1 MTECQVFERSNQSAE
16 MSNLPL
22 LIGLILG
29 GFFFIV
35 TLIIG
40 LILLIESLSRKKAIV
55 SQNWPSVTG
64 KISLSE
70 VRQSA
75 STDDSGES
83 NYAYYPNIEYTY
95 TALGKDYTA
104 RQISTGGV
112 KGTVHPFDAQN
123 IVDQF
128 PVNALVQVYYNP
140 QNPAEAVLE
149 QEVSPG
155 LKTIRVLGIVLLAV
169 SAVIAVLLVVGL
181 IAYL

>member
-1 MTECQVFERSNQSAE
+1 
-16 MSNLPL
+16 MSNLLL

-35 TLIIG
+35 TFVIG
-40 LILLIESLSRKKAIV
+40 LILWIEGLSRKKAGI
-55 SQNWPSVTG
+55 SRNWPSVTG

-75 STDDSGES
+75 STDDNGET

-95 TALGKDYTA
+95 TALGKDYTG
-104 RQISTGGV
+104 RQISSGGV

-123 IVDQF
+123 VVDQF

-140 QNPAEAVLE
+140 QDPAEAVLE
-149 QEVSPG
+149 PEVG
-155 LKTIRVLGIVLLAV
+155 AGGKTIRLLGIVLLAV
-169 SAVIAVLLVVGL
+169 SAVLAVLLVIGL
-181 IAYL
+181 IVYL